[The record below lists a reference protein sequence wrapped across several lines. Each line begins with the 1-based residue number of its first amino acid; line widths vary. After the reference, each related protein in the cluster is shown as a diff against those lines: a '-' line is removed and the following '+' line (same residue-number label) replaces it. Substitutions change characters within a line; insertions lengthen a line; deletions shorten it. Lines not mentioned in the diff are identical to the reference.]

1 MEISD
6 EISIDHMRACAS
18 FRRHSTIHANLQ
30 LNLKPSYLCLP
41 FFAIISFSRTRKL
54 LRTCLH
60 SIFKGTRQTKALLSF
75 VHKLA
80 IPHACLYR
88 TTSFCYST
96 MLALSLM
103 SIEYF
108 QLWKMHAAIFRKINC
123 FSYTKVTMKHKLPAI
138 SSTWFR

>member
-6 EISIDHMRACAS
+6 EMCIDHMRARAS
-18 FRRHSTIHANLQ
+18 PRRYLTIHANLQ

-60 SIFKGTRQTKALLSF
+60 SIFKGTRQTKALLS

-88 TTSFCYST
+88 TTTFCYST
-96 MLALSLM
+96 LLALSLM

-108 QLWKMHAAIFRKINC
+108 QLWKLHAAIFRKING
-123 FSYTKVTMKHKLPAI
+123 FSYTKVTMKYKLPAI